1 MLCACVGRITPS
13 SHGNRCADRGGRVD
27 RDAGARGVHRP
38 RRLRAGEDELSHR
51 RYARYDV
58 CYYTLMLA
66 GCSNVYVLMAV
77 VMLGPARQ
85 RAAELDAEFAATKK
99 LRGPLHGV
107 PVSD

>member
-1 MLCACVGRITPS
+1 VLEAYIARAAYAQAKTNCLTEGTHDTTCA
-13 SHGNRCADRGGRVD
+13 
-27 RDAGARGVHRP
+27 
-38 RRLRAGEDELSHR
+38 
-51 RYARYDV
+51 
-58 CYYTLMLA
+58 TLMLA
-66 GCSNVYVLMAV
+66 GCSNFYVFVAV